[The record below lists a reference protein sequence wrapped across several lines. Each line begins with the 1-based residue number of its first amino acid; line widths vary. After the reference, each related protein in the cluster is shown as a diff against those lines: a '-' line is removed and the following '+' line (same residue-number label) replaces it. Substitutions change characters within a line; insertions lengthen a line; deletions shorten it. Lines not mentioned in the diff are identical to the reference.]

1 MGTTTKAIARVAGV
15 SEGLIFS
22 MFDSKT
28 DVFFEATALQSK
40 LGYQA
45 NLDFV
50 MSLNEKHG
58 TGIGNAILIREWLSP
73 RLSKFRAAL
82 LEEIRITWHNVDL
95 WRRIQN
101 VKQELVSDVR
111 LAGKKAS
118 LTPLERAVQTMAD
131 AVGAEDELVNNA
143 GIIQEKP
150 FLDTTEADW
159 DRMLGIDLKS
169 VFLTSRA
176 VLPGMVARGSGVIV
190 NLASDLGILGR
201 ENYAPYCAA
210 KAGVIGLTRSLAR
223 EFAPHGIRVNAIAP
237 GPVNTAMVS
246 LQHMSAEWMEK
257 ELAIPQHRVAEPEEI
272 AATALF
278 LASDLSRFY
287 CGQVLGPN
295 GGSAMP

>member
-1 MGTTTKAIARVAGV
+1 MNALSLQGRTALVTGAATGIGR
-15 SEGLIFS
+15 
-22 MFDSKT
+22 
-28 DVFFEATALQSK
+28 ATALMFAQAGARVVVNH
-40 LGYQA
+40 LGQTEAAQA
-45 NLDFV
+45 V
-50 MSLNEKHG
+50 VQ
-58 TGIGNAILIREWLSP
+58 AIHSASGEALAMEADVSRATDVQ
-73 RLSKFRAAL
+73 RLVAEAG
-82 LEEIRITWHNVDL
+82 
-95 WRRIQN
+95 
-101 VKQELVSDVR
+101 ELHI
-111 LAGKKAS
+111 
-118 LTPLERAVQTMAD
+118 
-131 AVGAEDELVNNA
+131 LVNNA

-159 DRMLGIDLKS
+159 DRLLGVDLKS

-176 VLPGMVARGSGVIV
+176 VLPAMVARGSGVIV

-201 ENYAPYCAA
+201 ELYAPYCAA

-246 LQHMSAEWMEK
+246 LEHMSPEWLEK

-295 GGSAMP
+295 GGSVMP

>member
-1 MGTTTKAIARVAGV
+1 MNALSLQGRTALVTGAATGIGR
-15 SEGLIFS
+15 
-22 MFDSKT
+22 
-28 DVFFEATALQSK
+28 ATALMFAQAGARVVVNH
-40 LGYQA
+40 LGQTEAAQA
-45 NLDFV
+45 VVQAIHTAGGEAFA
-50 MSLNEKHG
+50 
-58 TGIGNAILIREWLSP
+58 INADVSRATDVQ
-73 RLSKFRAAL
+73 RLVAEAG
-82 LEEIRITWHNVDL
+82 DL
-95 WRRIQN
+95 HI
-101 VKQELVSDVR
+101 
-111 LAGKKAS
+111 
-118 LTPLERAVQTMAD
+118 
-131 AVGAEDELVNNA
+131 LVNNA

-159 DRMLGIDLKS
+159 DRLLDVDLKS

-201 ENYAPYCAA
+201 ELYAPYCAA

-246 LQHMSAEWMEK
+246 LENMSPEWLEK

-295 GGSAMP
+295 GGSVMP

>member
-1 MGTTTKAIARVAGV
+1 MSLQGRRALVTGAATGIGR
-15 SEGLIFS
+15 
-22 MFDSKT
+22 
-28 DVFFEATALQSK
+28 ATALM
-40 LGYQA
+40 LAQA
-45 NLDFV
+45 GAHLVVNHLRQAEAAQAV
-50 MSLNEKHG
+50 VQ
-58 TGIGNAILIREWLSP
+58 AIEAAGGQATAIEADVSVAGDVE
-73 RLSKFRAAL
+73 RLVA
-82 LEEIRITWHNVDL
+82 
-95 WRRIQN
+95 Q
-101 VKQELVSDVR
+101 
-111 LAGKKAS
+111 AG
-118 LTPLERAVQTMAD
+118 EVHI
-131 AVGAEDELVNNA
+131 LVNNA

-246 LQHMSAEWMEK
+246 LEHMSAEWMEK